1 MRTRVLNEF
10 SDEQEVQRTCQVGF
24 GQVALLSVLV
34 VRRFMNTLVM
44 YLLRLISIFIV
55 PCISWLILV
64 YITNFI
70 EITYVLVVKSL
81 SISAPKG
88 DE

>member
-1 MRTRVLNEF
+1 MNKKFNELAKLGL
-10 SDEQEVQRTCQVGF
+10 EQLE
-24 GQVALLSVLV
+24 VALLSVLLLV

-44 YLLRLISIFIV
+44 YLLRLISIFV
-55 PCISWLILV
+55 VQCISWLILV
-64 YITNFI
+64 YITSFI